1 MSPGVKK
8 GLAIGGGVA
17 VLAVAMFF
25 LLGNRDGESPIDKI
39 NPFNEEPVVCPM
51 TGLEPSKES
60 LVDRP
65 AVAVK
70 IENNSVAYPLS
81 GLADAEIVYEELV
94 EGGLTRFLTMFHC
107 TDAAQA
113 GPVRSSREIDP
124 SIMVPATRILAA
136 AGGNATVRST
146 LEEAGIFLLDEN
158 DSGEAMSRIP
168 REGISS
174 EHTLY
179 ADTKALRKLG
189 SKEHDDPP
197 PDDLFR
203 FGELEGKAR
212 KATTISLSFSAAS
225 DISFEWNGDGWAR
238 SDGGAPLVDDQGNQI
253 VVDNVVIE
261 EHTYN
266 YSAVSDVIGTPSV
279 IIEDV
284 EGSGRALLFRDGK
297 VIRGRWERED
307 VESAVRF
314 VTRDGEEMVFAP
326 GTTWIELVPSDKGE
340 AKGSFDFAR

>member
-1 MSPGVKK
+1 MSPGAKK

-39 NPFNEEPVVCPM
+39 NPFNEEPAVCPL
-51 TGLEPSKES
+51 TGLEPAKES
-60 LVDRP
+60 LIERP

-70 IENNSVAYPLS
+70 IENNAVAYPLS
-81 GLADAEIVYEELV
+81 GIADAEIVYEELV

-107 TDAAQA
+107 TDAPQA

-124 SIMVPATRILAA
+124 AIMFPATRILAA
-136 AGGNATVRST
+136 AGGNATVRGT

-158 DSGEAMSRIP
+158 DSGEAMSRVP

-189 SKEHDDPP
+189 SKEHSDPP
-197 PDDLFR
+197 PDDYFT
-203 FGELEGKAR
+203 FGELEGKSK
-212 KATTISLSFSAAS
+212 KATTISLSFSGAS
-225 DISFEWNGDGWAR
+225 TISYEWNGEGWAR
-238 SDGGAPLVDDQGNQI
+238 SDGGSPLVDDTGEQV
-253 VVDNVVIE
+253 VVDNVLIE

-266 YSAVSDVIGTPSV
+266 YSQLSDVIGTPSV

-284 EGSGRALLFRDGK
+284 EGSGRAFLFRDGR
-297 VIRGRWERED
+297 VIKGTWERD
-307 VESAVRF
+307 DIESPVRF
-314 VTRDGEEMVFAP
+314 VTKDGEPMVFAP
-326 GTTWIELVPSDKGE
+326 GTTWVELVPSDKGE
-340 AKGSFDFAR
+340 AKGSFEFGR

>member
-1 MSPGVKK
+1 MSSGAKK

-25 LLGNRDGESPIDKI
+25 LLGNRDGESIVDKL
-39 NPFNEEPVVCPM
+39 NPLAEDPVVCPL
-51 TGLEPSKES
+51 TGLEPAKES
-60 LVDRP
+60 VVERP

-136 AGGNATVRST
+136 AGGNDTVRGT

-158 DSGEAMSRIP
+158 DSGEAMSRVP

-179 ADTKALRKLG
+179 ANTKALRRLG
-189 SKEHDDPP
+189 AKEHSDPP
-197 PDDLFR
+197 PEDLFR
-203 FGELEGKAR
+203 FGELEGTAK
-212 KATTISLSFSAAS
+212 KATSITLNFSAAS
-225 DISFEWNGDGWAR
+225 TIGFEWNGDGWAR
-238 SDGGAPLVDDQGNQI
+238 TDGGAPLVDDTGEQI

-266 YSAVSDVIGTPSV
+266 YSNVSDVIGTPSV

-297 VIRGRWERED
+297 VIKGRWERED
-307 VESAVRF
+307 VESPVRF
-314 VTRDGEEMVFAP
+314 VTKAGEEMVFAP

-340 AKGSFDFAR
+340 AKGSFDFEK